1 MPVAN
6 QNPQMNPDPSIG
18 NTISGNNA
26 GDALLWG
33 VGSTDADGKLV
44 GCLCKSLLWGYKWA
58 PIASWMAGRR
68 QPGAVGE
75 SEAVPSV

>member
-1 MPVAN
+1 
-6 QNPQMNPDPSIG
+6 MNPSPAIG
-18 NTISGNNA
+18 NTKSGIKA
-26 GDALLWG
+26 GDGVLWAA
-33 VGSTDADGKLV
+33 GSTDADGKLV